1 MMVMMMPVAA
11 LAEQAAAGFGTR
23 NRKNMAAVV
32 AGGLTGCEI
41 AYELALQGKE
51 VSIVEMKQDLI
62 AQKGV
67 SLVNSSYLREWFALH
82 RVPVY
87 LNTTLQAVEDDHLIC
102 RDENGTEIRINCDSV
117 ISSAGYI
124 PKPLAE
130 KGKNRYLVGDCSS
143 VGNLRSVI

>member
-143 VGNLRSVI
+143 VGS